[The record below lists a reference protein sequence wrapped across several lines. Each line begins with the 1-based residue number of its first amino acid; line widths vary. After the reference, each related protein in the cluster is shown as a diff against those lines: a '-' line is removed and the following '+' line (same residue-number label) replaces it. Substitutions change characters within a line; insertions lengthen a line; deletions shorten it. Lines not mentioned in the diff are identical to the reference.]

1 MVATAEAINQLSI
14 QVVKSIEIDA
24 PLEVA
29 FEELLKQM
37 GPANV
42 TPDGTPMPMKMEP
55 WPGGRWYRDLGK
67 EDGHFW
73 GHIQAIKRPE
83 LLEIAGPLFMSYAA
97 VSNVQ
102 FRLVSSESGTL
113 MTLRHSAFGLIEEA
127 HRMGVADGWESL
139 LERVRGKVK
148 GR

>member
-14 QVVKSIEIDA
+14 QVVKSIKIDA

-29 FEELLKQM
+29 FEELLEQM

-55 WPGGRWYRDLGK
+55 WPGGRWFRALGQ
-67 EDGHFW
+67 ESGHFW

-83 LLEIAGPLFMSYAA
+83 LLEITGPLFMSYAA

-102 FRLVSSESGTL
+102 FRLVPSETGTV
-113 MTLRHSAFGLIEEA
+113 MTLKHSAIGLIEEG
-127 HRMGVADGWESL
+127 HRIGVSDGWESL
-139 LERVRGKVK
+139 LERVRVKVK
-148 GR
+148 GG

>member
-24 PLEVA
+24 PLEVS
-29 FEELLKQM
+29 FEELLEQM
-37 GPANV
+37 DPANV

-55 WPGGRWYRDLGK
+55 WPGGRWFRDLGQ

-73 GHIQAIKRPE
+73 GHIQAIKRPG
-83 LLEIAGPLFMSYAA
+83 LLEISGPLFMSYAA

-102 FRLVSSESGTL
+102 FRLVPCETGTL

-127 HRMGVADGWESL
+127 HRMGVSDGWKSL
-139 LERVRGKVK
+139 LERVRDKVSAC
-148 GR
+148 

>member
-14 QVVKSIEIDA
+14 QVVKSIEIDV

-29 FEELLKQM
+29 FEELLEQM

>member
-29 FEELLKQM
+29 FEELLEQM

-67 EDGHFW
+67 KDGHFW

-139 LERVRGKVK
+139 LERVRGKVE